1 MHVFSSTN
9 YYMMLSHRRQAS
21 SSLFAPKTV
30 RKQERE
36 REREKGE
43 SERERRTD
51 GGREGERGR
60 ESARAREDGADAM

>member
-1 MHVFSSTN
+1 
-9 YYMMLSHRRQAS
+9 
-21 SSLFAPKTV
+21 V

-60 ESARAREDGADAM
+60 ESTIANTQRARAHPLYEKK